1 MIGHN
6 IQLFRRKKGLTLT
19 ELAER
24 ANISKSNLSNIERN
38 INQNPSIKVLEKL
51 ASVLDEQL
59 ISILGIQPSNQLNS
73 IVDEDL
79 AEFILKLKKQGI
91 TKVQLE
97 EYKKVIE
104 FIEWQHH
111 GCKTIERKIDSH

>member
-6 IQLFRRKKGLTLT
+6 IIALRKRKGITLT

-51 ASVLDEQL
+51 ASVLGEDL
-59 ISILGIQPSNQLNS
+59 MTLLGIEADQDTDHVPE
-73 IVDEDL
+73 EDWV
-79 AEFILKLKKQGI
+79 EFVMRIKKQGV
-91 TKVQLE
+91 TKEQLE
-97 EYKKVIE
+97 EYNKVIE
-104 FIEWQHH
+104 FIEWQTKHS
-111 GCKTIERKIDSH
+111 KSAQ